1 MTKTLLDLLK
11 ACINATLLLLALSLF
26 LGWKLM
32 SSVDN
37 VTGQVTQA
45 VAQITPVQ
53 NRIEALRTEVVALRS
68 DILQRPEIAVS
79 AKLDAMDRRLAAL
92 QSEMLDLKTLPAE
105 VIRDAAQTGAAEFAG
120 QIARLSNCV
129 PPTP

>member
-11 ACINATLLLLALSLF
+11 ACINATLLLLALCLF

-45 VAQITPVQ
+45 VVQITPVQ
-53 NRIEALRTEVVALRS
+53 NRIEALRTEVAALRS

-79 AKLDAMDRRLAAL
+79 AKLDALDRRLAAL
-92 QSEMLDLKTLPAE
+92 QSEMLDLKALPAE
-105 VIRDAAQTGAAEFAG
+105 LIHDAAQTAAVEFAG
-120 QIARLSNCV
+120 QVARLSNCV
-129 PPTP
+129 PPSL